1 MDELL
6 KQLFEETKENFL
18 NVLKHENSKKLF
30 ELIDKINVYEYE
42 KEGDH
47 NHRLSVIMSYFSD
60 INFHEIYCRHTFS
73 YILEMI
79 EFLRYIKGCIDG
91 NRVLYFL
98 KITSYRTIK
107 AKTPKV
113 DVVYTFSSRYFEY
126 DKDIKE
132 DFYKNSPDHKIFSIE
147 RIKINYE
154 NLFQILNEI
163 VKDENWKYE
172 SDLYWFNHEKAF
184 DKYFN
189 NH

>member
-1 MDELL
+1 ML
-6 KQLFEETKENFL
+6 
-18 NVLKHENSKKLF
+18 HENSKKLF

-60 INFHEIYCRHTFS
+60 IDFHEIYCRHTFS
-73 YILEMI
+73 YILGMI
-79 EFLRYIKGCIDG
+79 EFLRYIKECIDG

-107 AKTPKV
+107 SKTPKV

-132 DFYKNSPDHKIFSIE
+132 DFYKIIML
-147 RIKINYE
+147 R
-154 NLFQILNEI
+154 
-163 VKDENWKYE
+163 
-172 SDLYWFNHEKAF
+172 
-184 DKYFN
+184 
-189 NH
+189 